1 MLALAAL
8 VATATHAQGTVV
20 DDTGAAVTMPAPA
33 RRIVTLAPHAAEI
46 VFAAGAGSAIV
57 GVIKGTDYPASA
69 KALPVIGDAN
79 ALDLER
85 IAVLQPDL
93 IVTWPWTTPAQMTW
107 LRGRGI
113 AVFQADARTVDGIAQ
128 DIERIGILTGTRSEA
143 AAAATVL
150 RTRIAAL
157 APRASGEPL
166 RVFYQVSD
174 VPLFTLGGHHLVSQ
188 AITTCG
194 GHNVFGEL
202 TIPAPQVSVEAVLA
216 ANPQVIVAGTAGAK
230 RPGWLDRWAGWAT
243 LDAGRKH
250 ALYVVDANLLHRPGP
265 RFVDGVVQ
273 LCDALAQGRR
283 AYGAAAT
290 APIIGLPVERGAKA
304 SSSAAAGADRQ
315 AR

>member
-1 MLALAAL
+1 
-8 VATATHAQGTVV
+8 
-20 DDTGAAVTMPAPA
+20 
-33 RRIVTLAPHAAEI
+33 
-46 VFAAGAGSAIV
+46 
-57 GVIKGTDYPASA
+57 
-69 KALPVIGDAN
+69 
-79 ALDLER
+79 
-85 IAVLQPDL
+85 
-93 IVTWPWTTPAQMTW
+93 
-107 LRGRGI
+107 
-113 AVFQADARTVDGIAQ
+113 
-128 DIERIGILTGTRSEA
+128 
-143 AAAATVL
+143 
-150 RTRIAAL
+150 
-157 APRASGEPL
+157 
-166 RVFYQVSD
+166 
-174 VPLFTLGGHHLVSQ
+174 
-188 AITTCG
+188 
-194 GHNVFGEL
+194 VFGEL